1 MKKLQ
6 LLLVTFLI
14 SLSICL
20 CLLASS
26 QAVKAAGASTVSV
39 PTLSPISP
47 ITLGGS
53 VTASVIVGGIGS
65 TPTGTI
71 TFQYSTDSGSTWTQL
86 GTIKTLSSGSA
97 TSDSYTPAA
106 VGSNYRIRA
115 VYSGDSKFAGATGNG
130 ASLTVNKANPI
141 APTSTLNPASPIS
154 LGGSLTSAVTISG
167 VSGVTPTGT
176 VTFQYSTNSGS
187 TWTQLGTIKTLSSG
201 SATSDSYTPAAVG
214 SNYRIRA
221 VYSGDSNYNTVTGNS
236 ASLTV
241 DKANLTVP
249 APSVSPNP
257 VSVNNTVTVSV
268 TISGVSG
275 GATPTGTAT
284 FQVKIGTGSWISI
297 GSAVPLSSGSVSTT
311 YVPSTV
317 GSYQFQVVYSGDS
330 NYGGATG
337 SAISVTVNFASLDHF
352 VFSSVGTQVAG
363 TSFSVTITAK
373 DASNNTLT
381 NYVGTNTL
389 NVSIGTISPSVT
401 GVFLSGVWVGSVTL
415 TGADSGVTLF
425 TTGSGMSGASSI
437 FTVNSGTLSSFTF
450 AVIGS
455 PQTTGSV
462 FSITI
467 MAKDIYGNNVTG
479 YIGSPSL
486 TVSAGSISPG
496 AMNAFVSG
504 VGSSSVM
511 VSAAGSDVRITVT
524 EGVCIG
530 VSNLFT
536 VTNALSPTPEPTPLL
551 TPTPTSKSTSN
562 PKPTSTPR
570 ATQTPLPSPPPLES
584 TVKAKT
590 DNGTTVDLTIRGN
603 VTSVQMSNIT
613 IATIQSTISTTLSF
627 TLAGESGTTG
637 FSNMTIPKTAILY
650 GVKPVVFI
658 EEQQAI
664 NQGYTQDS
672 ENFYV
677 WYTTQFSTHQVKIQ
691 FAGPLAS
698 QAGSFEP
705 VFAISLIV
713 PEIVLIYIV
722 IAVKRLR
729 RRPEDT

>member
-1 MKKLQ
+1 MKTLQ

-20 CLLASS
+20 LASS
-26 QAVKAAGASTVSV
+26 QAVKAAGSSTVSV
-39 PTLSPISP
+39 PTLSPVSP

-53 VTASVIVGGIGS
+53 VTANVIVGGIGG

-97 TSDSYTPAA
+97 TSDSYTPTA

-115 VYSGDSKFAGATGNG
+115 VYSGDSKFAGTTGNG
-130 ASLTVNKANPI
+130 ASLTVNKAIPT

-154 LGGSLTSAVTISG
+154 LGGSVTSAVTISG

-201 SATSDSYTPAAVG
+201 SATSDSYTPTAVG

-241 DKANLTVP
+241 DKANPTVP

-257 VSVNNTVTVSV
+257 IVVNNTVTVSV

-284 FQVKIGTGSWISI
+284 FQTKIGTGSWITI
-297 GSAVPLSSGSVSTT
+297 GSAVSLSSGSVSTT
-311 YVPSTV
+311 YVPQTV

-330 NYGGATG
+330 NYNGATG
-337 SAISVTVNFASLDHF
+337 SAMSVTVNFASLDHF

-363 TSFSVTITAK
+363 TSFSITITAK

-389 NVSIGTISPSVT
+389 NVSTGTISPSVT
-401 GVFLSGVWVGSVTL
+401 GVFSSGVWGGSVTL

-425 TTGSGMSGASSI
+425 TTGSGMSGTSSI
-437 FTVNSGTLSSFTF
+437 FTVNSGALNSFTF
-450 AVIGS
+450 AVISS
-455 PQTTGSV
+455 PQTAGSV
-462 FSITI
+462 FSITVT
-467 MAKDIYGNNVTG
+467 AKDVYGNNVTG

-496 AMNAFVSG
+496 TMNAFVSG

-511 VSAAGSDVRITVT
+511 VSAPGSDVKITVT

-536 VTNALSPTPEPTPLL
+536 VTNAPTPTPEPTPLS

-562 PKPTSTPR
+562 PKPTSTPK
-570 ATQTPLPSPPPLES
+570 ATPTPSSSPNPLET

-603 VTSVQMSNIT
+603 VTSLQMSNVT

-637 FSNMTIPKTAILY
+637 FSNMTIPKTAIVY

-658 EEQQAI
+658 EDQQAI
-664 NQGYTQDS
+664 NQGYTQDP

-705 VFAISLIV
+705 VFAIGLIV

>member
-20 CLLASS
+20 LASS
-26 QAVKAAGASTVSV
+26 QAVKAAGSSTVSV
-39 PTLSPISP
+39 PTLSPVSP

-53 VTASVIVGGIGS
+53 VTANVIVGGIGG

-86 GTIKTLSSGSA
+86 GTIKTLSNGSA
-97 TSDSYTPAA
+97 TSDSYTPTA

-115 VYSGDSKFAGATGNG
+115 VYSGDSKFDGATGNG
-130 ASLTVNKANPI
+130 ASLTVNKANPT
-141 APTSTLNPASPIS
+141 APASTLNPASPIS
-154 LGGSLTSAVTISG
+154 LGGSVTSAVTISG

-201 SATSDSYTPAAVG
+201 SATSDSYTPTAVG

-241 DKANLTVP
+241 DKANPTVP

-257 VSVNNTVTVSV
+257 VVVNNTVTVSM

-284 FQVKIGTGSWISI
+284 FQVKIGTGSWITI
-297 GSAVPLSSGSVSTT
+297 GSAVSLSSGSVSTT
-311 YVPSTV
+311 YVPQTV
-317 GSYQFQVVYSGDS
+317 GTYQFQVVYSGDS
-330 NYGGATG
+330 NYNGVTG
-337 SAISVTVNFASLDHF
+337 SAMSVTVNFASLDHF

-363 TSFSVTITAK
+363 TSFSITITAK

-381 NYVGTNTL
+381 SYVGTNTL
-389 NVSIGTISPSVT
+389 NVSTGTISPSVT
-401 GVFLSGVWVGSVTL
+401 GVFSSGIWGGSVTV

-425 TTGSGMSGASSI
+425 TTGSGMSGTSSI
-437 FTVNSGTLSSFTF
+437 FTVNSGALNSFTF
-450 AVIGS
+450 AAISS
-455 PQTTGSV
+455 PQTAGSV
-462 FSITI
+462 FSITVT
-467 MAKDIYGNNVTG
+467 AKDVYGNNVTS

-486 TVSAGSISPG
+486 AVSAGSISPG
-496 AMNAFVSG
+496 TMNAFVSG

-511 VSAAGSDVRITVT
+511 VSAPGSDVKITVT

-536 VTNALSPTPEPTPLL
+536 VTNTPTPTPETTPLS
-551 TPTPTSKSTSN
+551 TPTPTSIPTSN
-562 PKPTSTPR
+562 PKPTSTPK
-570 ATQTPLPSPPPLES
+570 ATPTPSPSPNPLET

-590 DNGTTVDLTIRGN
+590 DNGTPVDLTIRGN
-603 VTSVQMSNIT
+603 VTSLQMSNVT
-613 IATIQSTISTTLSF
+613 IATNQSTISTTLSF

-658 EEQQAI
+658 DGQQAI
-664 NQGYTQDS
+664 NQGYTQDP

-705 VFAISLIV
+705 VFAIGLIV

-722 IAVKRLR
+722 VAVKRLR
-729 RRPEDT
+729 RRPENT